1 MKDRLVLFTSD
12 RNFLLPTLIAA
23 WNLLKQDAVKLIA
36 DVAVVTVGMTTHEV
50 SYLRKL
56 VSQFEIEILNL
67 GDKDLDS
74 QEWTF
79 NKTHVPTSTLAR
91 LYTPSLIPSH
101 YTNIVYLDGDI
112 QIVGDL
118 FPLISYDVPS
128 GKLLAAPDRFLLGG
142 TSVGWQ
148 SSVWRDDC
156 SYIRSLGIENP
167 DDYFNAG
174 VIAARSETWKDVCDS
189 ALEFFK
195 AHSEL
200 CRYHDQSALNA
211 VCKGKTLR
219 LSLAYNFSSSLE
231 AINGEDYITPR
242 LLHFTGA
249 NKPWFKDG
257 KSPWQSSFVPL
268 YNDFVDRYPDIC
280 REFSPAGRPSDAGV
294 ERTTSTSARSY
305 LYGRYAIASKRAKL
319 KRFIRRKEF
328 FL

>member
-118 FPLISYDVPS
+118 FPLISYDVPP
-128 GKLLAAPDRFLLGG
+128 GKILAAPDRFLLGG
-142 TSVGWQ
+142 ASVGWQ
-148 SSVWRDDC
+148 SSVWRDDL
-156 SYIRSLGIENP
+156 SYIRCLGIENP
-167 DDYFNAG
+167 EDYFNAG
-174 VIAARSETWKDVCDS
+174 VIAARNETWKDVCDS

-200 CRYHDQSALNA
+200 CRYHDQSALNS
-211 VCKGKTLR
+211 VCNGKTLR
-219 LSLAYNFSSSLE
+219 LSPAYNFSTSFE
-231 AINGEDYITPR
+231 TINGDDYITPR

-249 NKPWFKDG
+249 SKPWFKDRE
-257 KSPWQSSFVPL
+257 SPWQSYFAPL
-268 YNDFVDRYPDIC
+268 YNDFVKRYPEIC
-280 REFSPAGRPSDAGV
+280 KEFSPSARLGNAEAEV
-294 ERTTSTSARSY
+294 ATSKSARSY
-305 LYGRYAIASKRAKL
+305 LYDRYVLASRRRKL
-319 KRFIRRKEF
+319 KRFVRRREF
-328 FL
+328 LL